1 MSVSTEHVETL
12 RLGRRGA
19 HHGAMTT
26 KQMEQWRER
35 LEECLGEWVAIT
47 ATRDHAPPALFE
59 QTSFWGRVGGVRDE
73 HVSIVN
79 TDLTTDR
86 IHLADIRT
94 MRRT

>member
-1 MSVSTEHVETL
+1 MSTEHVETL

-35 LEECLGEWVAIT
+35 LEECFGEWVAIT
-47 ATRDHAPPALFE
+47 ATREHAPPALFE
-59 QTSFWGRVGGVRDE
+59 QTSFWGRVVGVRDE